1 MLLWRLGQTP
11 MSTDIYHVNVR
22 FILLP
27 SSYSFNTLI
36 AERDDKFL
44 KMGWGVRHEQRCVFI
59 IFSVNNRKGE
69 KQLRAWIW
77 MWKIARVH
85 FSFLLFPCEKLWLCE
100 IWGGGDFENL
110 CLDSGHTFSVKFIH
124 TCDGSKSCYIY
135 IWVFL
140 IVRLIHCI
148 ASLNYVCLGLRVLN
162 LRIQKYL
169 FTCVREI
176 LLQESREIQNW
187 HLDKYWRTR
196 LDVIG
201 VQYNEEL
208 SDDSAV
214 GGERAWQPHPLL
226 PLQHQGDQHHRHLRE
241 CWLCGAQH
249 QVIVG
254 MVV

>member
-1 MLLWRLGQTP
+1 MSLTHWLPIVELHYLYKIMLLWRLGQTP

-85 FSFLLFPCEKLWLCE
+85 FSFLLFPCEKLWLCG

-110 CLDSGHTFSVKFIH
+110 CLDSGHTIRVKFIH
-124 TCDGSKSCYIY
+124 TCDSSKSYCIY
-135 IWVFL
+135 IW
-140 IVRLIHCI
+140 
-148 ASLNYVCLGLRVLN
+148 
-162 LRIQKYL
+162 
-169 FTCVREI
+169 
-176 LLQESREIQNW
+176 
-187 HLDKYWRTR
+187 DKSKSFKIR
-196 LDVIG
+196 
-201 VQYNEEL
+201 
-208 SDDSAV
+208 
-214 GGERAWQPHPLL
+214 
-226 PLQHQGDQHHRHLRE
+226 
-241 CWLCGAQH
+241 
-249 QVIVG
+249 VIVYSQFY
-254 MVV
+254 MQISLYNILHIEFTVIHLLAI

>member
-1 MLLWRLGQTP
+1 MSLTHWLPIVELHYLYKIMLLWRLGQTP

-110 CLDSGHTFSVKFIH
+110 CLDSGHTIRVKLIH
-124 TCDGSKSCYIY
+124 ICDGSKYSCIY
-135 IWVFL
+135 IW
-140 IVRLIHCI
+140 
-148 ASLNYVCLGLRVLN
+148 AKS
-162 LRIQKYL
+162 KL
-169 FTCVREI
+169 FEI
-176 LLQESREIQNW
+176 RDI
-187 HLDKYWRTR
+187 Y
-196 LDVIG
+196 
-201 VQYNEEL
+201 
-208 SDDSAV
+208 
-214 GGERAWQPHPLL
+214 
-226 PLQHQGDQHHRHLRE
+226 
-241 CWLCGAQH
+241 
-249 QVIVG
+249 
-254 MVV
+254 

>member
-1 MLLWRLGQTP
+1 

-110 CLDSGHTFSVKFIH
+110 CLDSGHTIRVKFIYICNGGKPSCIYTSFKSKQFKMSAHQYYTFIILYADFIRQH
-124 TCDGSKSCYIY
+124 TSHWIY
-135 IWVFL
+135 HNTFVSHLKWLKRVVLFL
-140 IVRLIHCI
+140 IIGTNRGVAKGEMRKQII
-148 ASLNYVCLGLRVLN
+148 SSLYSKKGTSEPHHKFRDTLTTTLN
-162 LRIQKYL
+162 HHW
-169 FTCVREI
+169 
-176 LLQESREIQNW
+176 S
-187 HLDKYWRTR
+187 
-196 LDVIG
+196 
-201 VQYNEEL
+201 
-208 SDDSAV
+208 
-214 GGERAWQPHPLL
+214 L
-226 PLQHQGDQHHRHLRE
+226 PPPQS
-241 CWLCGAQH
+241 
-249 QVIVG
+249 I
-254 MVV
+254 

>member
-110 CLDSGHTFSVKFIH
+110 CLDSGHTIRVKFIH
-124 TCDGSKSCYIY
+124 TCDGSKTSSIY
-135 IWVFL
+135 IW
-140 IVRLIHCI
+140 
-148 ASLNYVCLGLRVLN
+148 AKS
-162 LRIQKYL
+162 KL
-169 FTCVREI
+169 FEI
-176 LLQESREIQNW
+176 RATIYSQIYMQIS
-187 HLDKYWRTR
+187 LDKILHIEFT
-196 LDVIG
+196 VI
-201 VQYNEEL
+201 
-208 SDDSAV
+208 
-214 GGERAWQPHPLL
+214 HLL
-226 PLQHQGDQHHRHLRE
+226 
-241 CWLCGAQH
+241 A
-249 QVIVG
+249 I
-254 MVV
+254 